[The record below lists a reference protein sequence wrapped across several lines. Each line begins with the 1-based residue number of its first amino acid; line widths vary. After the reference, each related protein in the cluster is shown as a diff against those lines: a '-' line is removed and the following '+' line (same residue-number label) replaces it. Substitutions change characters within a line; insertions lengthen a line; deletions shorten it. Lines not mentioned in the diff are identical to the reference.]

1 MTPTATIDTNIPQEL
16 WRSQERAKIVESL
29 IDLAFRGCVDLAVT
43 TRIELDI
50 PNPPLSDR
58 IRELPQLGITS
69 VGAPARWGVSTW
81 GGGDVWGSDLFEE
94 THALIEDQLEGERV
108 AKGKASRLEGLGS
121 SPWSLSRRTRRLPDV
136 GHRNHR
142 NCFRLESEGLGITVM
157 KPEQYLITLTEPKQT
172 P

>member
-43 TRIELDI
+43 TRIALDI

-58 IRELPQLGITS
+58 IRELPQLGIKS
-69 VGAPARWGVSTW
+69 IGAPGRWGVSTW
-81 GGGDVWGSDLFEE
+81 GGGDVWGSDLFKE

-108 AKGKASRLEGLGS
+108 AKRKRPDWRDWDHLHGHYLAGRDVFLTWDTGIIGIASVLRAK
-121 SPWSLSRRTRRLPDV
+121 
-136 GHRNHR
+136 
-142 NCFRLESEGLGITVM
+142 LGITVM
-157 KPEQYLITLTEPKQT
+157 KPEQYLVTLTEPKQT
-172 P
+172 L